1 MFNHH
6 LNYVAEPTPNSFL
19 HNNEWVELKD
29 PRSFFSEFPL
39 DSIPILQQ
47 EKEDLEQEKEDLE
60 HDYKVLQEENTKL
73 EKTVSTLQKRIDD
86 YVGKVQLQLDE
97 LIEKVES

>member
-47 EKEDLEQEKEDLE
+47 EKEDLE